1 MGIEGDFLG
10 NNPLVSMARAAR
22 PVQNHKNLGLG
33 KKMIRYIWI

>member
-22 PVQNHKNLGLG
+22 PVQNLKNLGLG
-33 KKMIRYIWI
+33 MKMIRYIWI